1 MKRRSTPA
9 LFASA
14 TVKWPISI
22 DRCLHDYTF
31 VTSDFRALIV
41 PPFLFNFFR
50 LICFYYSL
58 FQTTVSYGMSFFH

>member
-22 DRCLHDYTF
+22 DRWLHDYTF

-50 LICFYYSL
+50 
-58 FQTTVSYGMSFFH
+58 